1 MSKIHFL
8 SKPDKDVYLA
18 FSGGVDSAV
27 LLHALMR
34 RKYNVTLLTIDHG
47 NEFAKQE
54 VEFCRKTAKEL
65 GLEYKIFTIP
75 DFDKSTSLEAFW
87 SNHRNDIFQNMDKM
101 VTVGH
106 HLNDA
111 LEWYLMST
119 FQGTPKLL
127 EHINRNVHRPMIT
140 NTKQVIIEY
149 ANKYNLTYL
158 TDPTNADITYN
169 LRNKVRSELIG
180 SVKNCFPGIAT
191 TVKRLIVKKHLNK
204 IKTAENIT

>member
-8 SKPDKDVYLA
+8 SKPNKDVYLA
-18 FSGGVDSAV
+18 FSGGVDSVV
-27 LLHALMR
+27 LLHALNR

-54 VEFCRKTAKEL
+54 VEFCKKTAKEL

-87 SNHRNDIFQNMDKM
+87 SNHRNDIFQKMDKM
-101 VTVGH
+101 VVSGH

-111 LEWYLMST
+111 CEWYLMST

-140 NTKQVIIEY
+140 NTKKVIIEY

-158 TDPTNADITYN
+158 TDPTNADTTYN
-169 LRNKVRSELIG
+169 LRNKVRAELMG
-180 SVKNCFPGIAT
+180 SVKNCFPGIET
-191 TVKRLIVKKHLNK
+191 TVKRLIVRKHLNK
-204 IKTAENIT
+204 LNTIENRV